1 MISIDSLLASKNKY
15 YLQVYLENFD
25 YKILNTEAKDHLD
38 DNLFKFN
45 LYYNRNEQSKGIDV
59 TNSNNSK

>member
-45 LYYNRNEQSKGIDV
+45 LYYNRND
-59 TNSNNSK
+59 